1 LTATGANSLAS
12 STSSSLLGW
21 IGDAALTYRMLK
33 DTTFTLVANQS
44 IGPSVVG
51 SLFKSD
57 IIVAN
62 LNHSINAR
70 SSLSFSA
77 SASRTTA
84 TTTSDFVS
92 ASATYSYNFTREL
105 SAQLTYRYQ
114 HRFASSGGTTIFD
127 PITGFPTVSGTG
139 PADSNSIML
148 AVSHSYTVLPP
159 GN

>member
-1 LTATGANSLAS
+1 
-12 STSSSLLGW
+12 
-21 IGDAALTYRMLK
+21 
-33 DTTFTLVANQS
+33 
-44 IGPSVVG
+44 
-51 SLFKSD
+51 
-57 IIVAN
+57 

-114 HRFASSGGTTIFD
+114 HRFAGSGGTTIFD

-148 AVSHSYTVLPP
+148 TVSHSYTVLPP

>member
-1 LTATGANSLAS
+1 
-12 STSSSLLGW
+12 
-21 IGDAALTYRMLK
+21 M
-33 DTTFTLVANQS
+33 
-44 IGPSVVG
+44 G

-57 IIVAN
+57 TISAS
-62 LNHSINAR
+62 LNHSINAQ
-70 SSLSFSA
+70 SSLSFFA
-77 SASRTTA
+77 SASRQTS
-84 TTTSDFVS
+84 TTTTDFVS

-127 PITGFPTVSGTG
+127 PITGTPTVSGTG

-148 AVSHSYTVLPP
+148 VVSHSYTVLPR